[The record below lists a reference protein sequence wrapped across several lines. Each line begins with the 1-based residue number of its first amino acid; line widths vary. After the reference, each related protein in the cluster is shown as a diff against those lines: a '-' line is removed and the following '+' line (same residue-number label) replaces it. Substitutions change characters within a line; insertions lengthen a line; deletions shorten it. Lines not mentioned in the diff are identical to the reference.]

1 MSWKTQLARAV
12 SQLRV
17 RERKLRAEIKD
28 QRAKIEALEGMIR
41 GKRRRRRLSEKGR
54 AAISKAAEKRWRQY
68 RAQKEMRSD
77 PK

>member
-17 RERKLRAEIKD
+17 RERKLRAEIRD
-28 QRAKIEALEGMIR
+28 RRAKIEALEGMIR

-54 AAISKAAEKRWRQY
+54 ATISKAAEKRWRQY
-68 RAQKEMRSD
+68 RAQK
-77 PK
+77 K

>member
-17 RERKLRAEIKD
+17 RERKLQAEIKD
-28 QRAKIEALEGMIR
+28 RRAKIEALEGMIR

-54 AAISKAAEKRWRQY
+54 ATIPKAAEKRWRQY
-68 RAQKEMRSD
+68 RAA
-77 PK
+77 